1 MPQDYY
7 SDSDSADQTTTM
19 PDEGSDKESA
29 DANMEQV
36 ATLPKSIC
44 PGMEAGEELVL
55 RIDKVLEDEYLV
67 SYAPGKG
74 SEKPESKSEDMGEE
88 MMAPP
93 SKSSS
98 MYE

>member
-7 SDSDSADQTTTM
+7 SDGNSEDSATPMQSQDAGES
-19 PDEGSDKESA
+19 PESD
-29 DANMEQV
+29 NMEQT
-36 ATLPKSIC
+36 ATIPKSLC
-44 PGMEAGEELVL
+44 PGMKAGEEVVL

-74 SEKPESKSEDMGEE
+74 GGKPEGETQDMGEDV
-88 MMAPP
+88 MAPP
-93 SKSSS
+93 NSSS